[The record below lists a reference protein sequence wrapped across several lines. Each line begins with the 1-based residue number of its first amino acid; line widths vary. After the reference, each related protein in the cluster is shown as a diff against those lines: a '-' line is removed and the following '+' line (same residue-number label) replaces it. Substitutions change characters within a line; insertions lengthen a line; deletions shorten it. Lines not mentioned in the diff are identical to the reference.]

1 MSRTGYP
8 WWMGSATFLAS
19 GAIRALGSTWRLQHA
34 GMEEQDRRIAEGEG
48 CIFAFWHSGLLSL
61 TYAHRDRGAGVLVSR
76 HRDGELISRV
86 VQRLGFR
93 TARGSSTRGG
103 AEGLREMI
111 AFADRGHI
119 LAFTPD
125 GPRGPA
131 ERVKPGLVYL
141 ASRTGRPVVPAA
153 SAAGAEW
160 RLNSW
165 DGFRVPK
172 PFARVI
178 VGYGPPVQ
186 IPEGIQ
192 SEDVPQWQERLT
204 QAVNAITLDL
214 QARVASGS
222 AAGGGDA
229 TP

>member
-1 MSRTGYP
+1 
-8 WWMGSATFLAS
+8 
-19 GAIRALGSTWRLQHA
+19 
-34 GMEEQDRRIAEGEG
+34 MEEQDRRIAGGEP
-48 CIFAFWHSGLLSL
+48 CIFAFWHSGILAL
-61 TYAHRDRGAGVLVSR
+61 TYAHRNRGAGVLISR

-86 VQRLGFR
+86 VRRLGFR

-103 AEGLREMI
+103 AGGLREMI
-111 AFADRGHI
+111 AFLDRGHI
-119 LAFTPD
+119 VAVTPD

-165 DGFRVPK
+165 DGFRIPK

-178 VGYGPPVQ
+178 VGYGAPVH
-186 IPEGIQ
+186 IPEGID
-192 SEDVPQWQERLT
+192 SDHVLQWQERLT

-214 QARVASGS
+214 QARVAPGAT
-222 AAGGGDA
+222 AAGGDA
-229 TP
+229 AP